1 MGAGL
6 GRIATGFA
14 TICVAQVTVAV
25 GALRRCVASA
35 ARFTATSR
43 AGLAWLHRIG
53 GLALNRTQL
62 AIAENRKTHFLKY

>member
-25 GALRRCVASA
+25 GALRRCV

-62 AIAENRKTHFLKY
+62 AIAENRKTLS